1 VLIVNEDNF
10 ETLDSVNNGEQNV
23 QAQPVPQETNVPEE
37 VNNATV
43 IYNSHIFG
51 QIKVLIPNKG
61 IIFIDINLDL
71 Y

>member
-1 VLIVNEDNF
+1 MEHKF
-10 ETLDSVNNGEQNV
+10 F
-23 QAQPVPQETNVPEE
+23 PEE